1 MSLQIN
7 QYTKTRTKLTSQAD
21 DLMDLDS
28 TEDAG
33 STFESAKIKV
43 SEFIAYVAGQLP
55 PIAMYVIDGTLSSNR
70 TITALTRFTK
80 WVGGNVVVKMAD
92 AVNNYGFKVEDN
104 TGAEV
109 GGLGYDQATSSAE
122 LELKS
127 SGSTFLNAKDSIID
141 FNNSMI
147 YGNTVNVGINTD
159 EAEEGAQLEVRSENK
174 GFLKPRLTTTQRD
187 AISRPVAGLEIYNS
201 TTAKMNFY
209 NGDSWEVIT
218 SA

>member
-7 QYTKTRTKLTSQAD
+7 QYTKTRTKNTTQAD
-21 DLMDLDS
+21 DLMDFDS

-43 SEFIAYVAGQLP
+43 SEFIAYAAGQLP
-55 PIAMYVIDGTLSSNR
+55 PVAMYVVDGFLSSNR
-70 TITALTRFTK
+70 TISAFGRWTK

-92 AVNNYGFKVEDN
+92 AMSPYGFKIEDN

-109 GGLGYDQATSSAE
+109 GGLGYDQHESSAE
-122 LELKS
+122 LYLKDK
-127 SGSTFLNAKDSIID
+127 GVTFLYA
-141 FNNSMI
+141 NNSVFTLNSSMI
-147 YGNTVNVGINTD
+147 YGNTINVGINTD
-159 EAEEGAQLEVRSENK
+159 EAELSAQLEVRSTNK

-187 AISRPVAGLEIYNS
+187 AIPSPVAGLEIYNS

-209 NGDSWEVIT
+209 TGDVWEVIT

>member
-7 QYTKTRTKLTSQAD
+7 QYTKTRTKLTTQAD
-21 DLMDLDS
+21 DLIDFDS

-43 SEFIAYVAGQLP
+43 SEFIGYVAGTLP
-55 PIAMYVIDGTLSSNR
+55 PVAMYVVDGFLSSNR

-92 AVNNYGFKVEDN
+92 AVNNYGFKIEDN
-104 TGAEV
+104 TGVETAS
-109 GGLGYDQATSSAE
+109 LGYDQATSSAE
-122 LELKS
+122 LELKN
-127 SGSTFLNAKDSIID
+127 SGVIFLSAKDNVFKI
-141 FNNSMI
+141 NGSMI
-147 YGNTVNVGINTD
+147 YADAVNAGINTTHP
-159 EAEEGAQLEVRSENK
+159 EVTAQLEVFSENK

-187 AISRPVAGLEIYNS
+187 AIYRPVAGLEIYNS

-209 NGDSWEVIT
+209 NGGSWEVIT